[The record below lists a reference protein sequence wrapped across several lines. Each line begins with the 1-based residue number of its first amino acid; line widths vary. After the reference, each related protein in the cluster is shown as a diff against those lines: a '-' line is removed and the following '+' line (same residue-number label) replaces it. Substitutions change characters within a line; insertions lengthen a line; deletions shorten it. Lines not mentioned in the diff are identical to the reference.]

1 MRVENSRSN
10 STQASEAGKA
20 KQAKGA
26 EGAHEAKKNEKAAN
40 SEASHAAHAG
50 VKTEISAK
58 GKEFASV
65 KAAATDAPDVR
76 EDKIADLKR
85 RIAEGSY
92 KIDTNSVA
100 DRMVD
105 DHLKMS
111 GIGGA

>member
-1 MRVENSRSN
+1 MRVDHSKS
-10 STQASEAGKA
+10 SSAQASEAGNA
-20 KQAKGA
+20 KQANRSGSA
-26 EGAHEAKKNEKAAN
+26 QEAKKNEKAAN
-40 SEASHAAHAG
+40 VEANQGAHSG

-58 GKEFASV
+58 GKEFAAV
-65 KAAATDAPDVR
+65 KAAATEAPDVR

-111 GIGGA
+111 GIG